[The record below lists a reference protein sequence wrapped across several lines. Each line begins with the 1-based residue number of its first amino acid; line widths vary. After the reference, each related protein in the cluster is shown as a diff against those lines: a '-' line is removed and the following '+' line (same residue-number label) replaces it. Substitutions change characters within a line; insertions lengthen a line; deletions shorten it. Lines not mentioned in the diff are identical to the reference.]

1 MSVSIDVDLNV
12 SKNLQLML
20 IAYSYVGAIRFVF
33 IDMYARIFALYNI
46 FIYSSLL
53 FIYNKLLND

>member
-20 IAYSYVGAIRFVF
+20 IAYSYVGAVRFVF
-33 IDMYARIFALYNI
+33 IDIYAHFRII
-46 FIYSSLL
+46 
-53 FIYNKLLND
+53 